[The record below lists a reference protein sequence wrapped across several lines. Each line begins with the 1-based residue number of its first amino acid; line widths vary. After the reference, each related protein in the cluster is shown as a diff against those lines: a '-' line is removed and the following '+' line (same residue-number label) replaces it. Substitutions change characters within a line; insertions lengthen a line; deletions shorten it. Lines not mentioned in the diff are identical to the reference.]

1 VQENKVSK
9 LLAGVSSAA
18 DRKFYFHAEFRGRV
32 AKWCLQCGCVSSE
45 FGIKQREWRVQ
56 IDCHLDAALYALYV
70 YSAIGANLTNLKVN
84 VERVAYAS
92 IQ

>member
-1 VQENKVSK
+1 M
-9 LLAGVSSAA
+9 SASVRL
-18 DRKFYFHAEFRGRV
+18 RKF
-32 AKWCLQCGCVSSE
+32 Q

-56 IDCHLDAALYALYV
+56 IDCHLDAALYV